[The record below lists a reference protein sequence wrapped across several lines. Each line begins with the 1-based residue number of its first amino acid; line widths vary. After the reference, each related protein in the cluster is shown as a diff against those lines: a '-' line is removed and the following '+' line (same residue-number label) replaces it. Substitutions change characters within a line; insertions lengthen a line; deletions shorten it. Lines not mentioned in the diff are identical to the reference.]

1 MEQNPAIDRNAGAG
15 GFDWAAHQYDT
26 TPANDD
32 MMINNNLGG
41 LPIQVIVNR
50 DRWQE
55 TEGDSGSSFDDIIK
69 GTDGILA
76 NPRLIGGAGFQ
87 GCDALDQTG
96 VARIKGLAA
105 LLPPVSAWLGSSA
118 AVAAISASGGCPL
131 VGPVWGEGDILIG
144 GAGSDTITGRAG
156 NDIIDGDK
164 SLEVHIS
171 VRTNPA
177 DPASEIGRTDLMEH
191 PATSG
196 NFGPGTAG
204 MTLQQAVFA
213 GLVDPGNLVSVRE
226 ILTPAVPTA
235 DCGTAVPL
243 NCDTAVFSG
252 LQASYTV
259 TTVPTGAVLG
269 APGSVTTV
277 TQDVG
282 GGGGGGGGGG
292 AVISDGTDTLRNI
305 EVLQFA
311 DTATP

>member
-118 AVAAISASGGCPL
+118 AVASISASGRCPL

-144 GAGSDTITGRAG
+144 GAGSDNITGRAG
-156 NDIIDGDK
+156 NDVIDGDAA
-164 SLEVHIS
+164 LQVRIS
-171 VRTNPA
+171 VRDTA
-177 DPASEIGRTDLMEH
+177 GAEIGTTDLMEH
-191 PATSG
+191 QYLHTGPALLPSGELDTS
-196 NFGPGTAG
+196 NFTGP
-204 MTLQQAVFA
+204 TLQQAVFA
-213 GLVDPGNLVSVRE
+213 GTVDPGNLVSVRE
-226 ILTPAVPTA
+226 IVHPVAVNQDGSA
-235 DCGTAVPL
+235 AV
-243 NCDTAVFSG
+243 DTAVFSDVRANYDCIVG
-252 LQASYTV
+252 TVITSPCGPVDPTV
-259 TTVPTGAVLG
+259 T
-269 APGSVTTV
+269 
-277 TQDVG
+277 
-282 GGGGGGGGGG
+282 
-292 AVISDGTDTLRNI
+292 
-305 EVLQFA
+305 
-311 DTATP
+311 